1 MSNSSMLDKLYYL
14 EVTKEEIR
22 NALIDKGLEVP
33 NDLTFREYANLIRN
47 IGSESGLINTKLLER
62 IMLEDIKINNINT
75 SDNVLIEI
83 KEYTGG
89 SN

>member
-62 IMLEDIKINNINT
+62 IMLEDIGLNNINI
-75 SDNVLIEI
+75 SENVLIEL
-83 KEYTGG
+83 K
-89 SN
+89 